1 LCTLPVLSHP
11 NQANQERYPHIFQL
25 AMNILPIQA
34 TSVPCERVFSSG
46 KETMT
51 ARRNRI
57 APELMES
64 LQILKYSISK
74 GRSLNFTEGMSWD
87 EELQE
92 FEYLARTAPSEDPD
106 TFGKNM
112 NVVHHYD
119 EDELEALVKEA
130 AAAIQELENAEFEES
145 DGLEHM

>member
-1 LCTLPVLSHP
+1 
-11 NQANQERYPHIFQL
+11 
-25 AMNILPIQA
+25 
-34 TSVPCERVFSSG
+34 
-46 KETMT
+46 MT

-57 APELMES
+57 TPGLMEA
-64 LQILKYSISK
+64 LQILKYSVCK

-112 NVVHHYD
+112 NVAQHD
-119 EDELEALVKEA
+119 EDKLEALVKEA
-130 AAAIQELENAEFEES
+130 AAAMQELENAEFEES
-145 DGLEHM
+145 DGLEYY

>member
-1 LCTLPVLSHP
+1 
-11 NQANQERYPHIFQL
+11 
-25 AMNILPIQA
+25 
-34 TSVPCERVFSSG
+34 
-46 KETMT
+46 MT
-51 ARRNRI
+51 AQRNRI
-57 APELMES
+57 APELMEA

-74 GRSLNFTEGMSWD
+74 GRSLSFTEGMSWD

-112 NVVHHYD
+112 NVAHHHD

-145 DGLEHM
+145 DGLEYM

>member
-1 LCTLPVLSHP
+1 
-11 NQANQERYPHIFQL
+11 
-25 AMNILPIQA
+25 
-34 TSVPCERVFSSG
+34 
-46 KETMT
+46 
-51 ARRNRI
+51 
-57 APELMES
+57 MES

-145 DGLEHM
+145 DGLEHMWILVVCTKTVALQIYALLMVAWSRLKCP